1 MNYYQT
7 DDNGYLV
14 GEFPA
19 EESPLEPGVFL
30 IPRGGVEI
38 APPPAGPNEIAQWVT
53 DRWAVVPDL
62 RGRVYWLP
70 DRTRHEIKERGVALP
85 AGALDAEP
93 PKSLSEV
100 RADKLAALAADRK
113 RIETL
118 PITGN
123 QGGKTFTISHPE
135 KINEFLMGGL
145 SLALDPSPNASF
157 TMLDDNGVE
166 VEYTKALMGQ
176 IIKSINSSKTPALK
190 RYNTRKAAIE
200 AAKDAA
206 DLAHVD
212 TDLPK
217 P

>member
-19 EESPLEPGVFL
+19 EGSPLEPGVFL

-53 DRWAVVPDL
+53 DRWTVVPDL

-93 PKSLSEV
+93 PKPLNEV
-100 RADKLAALAADRK
+100 RADKLVQLEQIRRVA
-113 RIETL
+113 IETL
-118 PITGN
+118 PPVTVAGKDFPANAEYREVVTGLARR
-123 QGGKTFTISHPE
+123 QSAGRPLPPTVRGADGTPVALTPVLIEQIDDAIAAAVRAQWDRYWARFDAVQAATTVE
-135 KINEFLMGGL
+135 EINL
-145 SLALDPSPNASF
+145 
-157 TMLDDNGVE
+157 VE
-166 VEYTKALMGQ
+166 W
-176 IIKSINSSKTPALK
+176 
-190 RYNTRKAAIE
+190 
-200 AAKDAA
+200 
-206 DLAHVD
+206 
-212 TDLPK
+212 
-217 P
+217 